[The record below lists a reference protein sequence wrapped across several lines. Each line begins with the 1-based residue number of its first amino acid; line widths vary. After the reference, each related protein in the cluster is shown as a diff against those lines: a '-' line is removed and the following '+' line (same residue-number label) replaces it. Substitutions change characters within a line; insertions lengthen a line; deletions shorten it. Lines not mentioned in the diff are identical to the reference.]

1 MDNSDRRTIEECVR
15 SHASVMPEKTAVVC
29 DGRTLS
35 YARLWEEALRKRDE
49 LIGEGLA
56 PGRLHIFRV
65 SQDED
70 FIATYLAVHMA
81 GAVAVPLERDCPET
95 RFRDLVARY
104 GDLVLPRNEDRM
116 EEIADIL
123 FTTGSTGN
131 QKGVM
136 ESYRAI
142 WADTDNLIHAQGFSQ
157 DTVFV
162 ICGPLN
168 HIGSLSKI
176 WPVLTLGGTVFIL
189 EGMKNMGAFFRAFDY
204 PSNKLATFMVPAS
217 IRMTLQLGKD
227 EIGRIASKTDFIE
240 TGGAAIPQSDMDAL
254 CRLFPTTRLYNTY
267 ASTETGIVC
276 TYDYNH
282 NACLAG
288 CTGKAMRNAGVFIT
302 PEGTIACKG
311 DTLMSGYLMD
321 DAATAAVLH
330 DGTMFTNDLGEIDH
344 EGRLHIRGRNS
355 DVMNIGGYKVS
366 PQEVEDAA
374 MAFPDIADCVCFLT
388 ESPIF
393 GKTIKLLYTAK
404 DGVTIDKRSLARFVA
419 DRLEGYKVPRIFQQV
434 ASIRH
439 TYNGKTDRKYYAV
452 SGSGSE

>member
-1 MDNSDRRTIEECVR
+1 
-15 SHASVMPEKTAVVC
+15 
-29 DGRTLS
+29 
-35 YARLWEEALRKRDE
+35 
-49 LIGEGLA
+49 
-56 PGRLHIFRV
+56 
-65 SQDED
+65 
-70 FIATYLAVHMA
+70 MA

-142 WADTDNLIHAQGFSQ
+142 WADTDNLIHAQGFSE

-189 EGMKNMGAFFRAFDY
+189 EGMKDMGAFFRAFDY

-240 TGGAAIPQSDMDAL
+240 TGGAAISQADMDAL

-276 TYDYNH
+276 THDYNH

-288 CTGKAMRNAGVFIT
+288 CTERQCVT
-302 PEGTIACKG
+302 PKSSSHRREPSPAR
-311 DTLMSGYLMD
+311 
-321 DAATAAVLH
+321 AT
-330 DGTMFTNDLGEIDH
+330 
-344 EGRLHIRGRNS
+344 
-355 DVMNIGGYKVS
+355 
-366 PQEVEDAA
+366 
-374 MAFPDIADCVCFLT
+374 
-388 ESPIF
+388 
-393 GKTIKLLYTAK
+393 
-404 DGVTIDKRSLARFVA
+404 RS
-419 DRLEGYKVPRIFQQV
+419 
-434 ASIRH
+434 
-439 TYNGKTDRKYYAV
+439 
-452 SGSGSE
+452 